1 MTKVSSMPSTLRSKA
16 RGHNALRVEHRRP
29 PPGGREYSAGATRR
43 PMGARYARSVLRR
56 RELLIDA
63 GIAALV
69 FAASLGL
76 LAGGGAAAADEEFR
90 GLDSLGVALAAVAS
104 LPLLARRR
112 APLATFALTAAA
124 SAALNGLG
132 YPLGPPLGPTVAL
145 YFLAVS
151 PDDAR
156 ARTRVIAAAVAT
168 LFVVHVTAA
177 GVAQEEF
184 PTVPLLF
191 GALVWGGA
199 WVVGDRVRTRRMR
212 MAELEERALRAE
224 REAERERRLA
234 AAEERT
240 RIARDLHDS
249 AGHAINVILV
259 QAGAARLQKDTD
271 AETRETFATIEQ
283 IARETVSEIDQLVG
297 AWREDSSR
305 PVG

>member
-145 YFLAVS
+145 YFVALS
-151 PDDAR
+151 PEKTR
-156 ARTRVIAAAVAT
+156 ASRWLTGGLVAGFYVIHAGAG
-168 LFVVHVTAA
+168 
-177 GVAQEEF
+177 GVAEDEF
-184 PTVPLLF
+184 PTLPLLF
-191 GALVWGGA
+191 CPLVW
-199 WVVGDRVRTRRMR
+199 
-212 MAELEERALRAE
+212 
-224 REAERERRLA
+224 
-234 AAEERT
+234 
-240 RIARDLHDS
+240 
-249 AGHAINVILV
+249 
-259 QAGAARLQKDTD
+259 
-271 AETRETFATIEQ
+271 
-283 IARETVSEIDQLVG
+283 
-297 AWREDSSR
+297 
-305 PVG
+305 